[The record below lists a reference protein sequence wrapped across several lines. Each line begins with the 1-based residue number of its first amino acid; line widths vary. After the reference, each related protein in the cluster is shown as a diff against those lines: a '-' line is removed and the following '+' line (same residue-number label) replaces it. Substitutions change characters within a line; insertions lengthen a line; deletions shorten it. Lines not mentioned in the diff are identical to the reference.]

1 MRITKYFI
9 GIKFYVG
16 MYIVHAIVD
25 GLKILSFDKQVIK
38 RVSREKSL
46 EDIFLS
52 TLFVNYM
59 VVLVC
64 FLVIVAMGGQLYLED
79 RPLNMPVV
87 MGFLLMYPFA
97 YNIAVYALY
106 SFFGLMAEI
115 VNTKNHIRPLLSAG
129 FHSAIAYAPIIYA
142 IAIVLTA
149 SVSVG
154 LLLLAVFGLYF
165 LVSMFHTISAVY
177 KYSFAQSLIVLLIPL
192 LIAGLALVVL
202 SAFSTQILDATIAFL
217 FN

>member
-1 MRITKYFI
+1 
-9 GIKFYVG
+9 

-25 GLKILSFDKQVIK
+25 GLKILSFDKQVTK
-38 RVSREKSL
+38 KVSKEKSL

-64 FLVIVAMGGQLYLED
+64 FLVIVSMGGQLFIED

-97 YNIAVYALY
+97 YNIVVYILY

-115 VNTKNHIRPLLSAG
+115 VNAKNHVKPLLSAG

-142 IAIVLTA
+142 IAIVFTA
-149 SVSVG
+149 SISIG
-154 LLLLAVFGLYF
+154 LILFAVFGIYF
-165 LVSMFHTISAVY
+165 LIAMFHTISIVY
-177 KYSFAQSLIVLLIPL
+177 KYSFAQSLIVLLIPM
-192 LIAGLALVVL
+192 LILGLALVVL
-202 SAFSTQILDATIAFL
+202 SAFSTQLLDLVINFV